1 MCFKGFLK
9 KVVPFFLTFAVG
21 LLIASLFVSVA
32 APSFSF
38 KKKNWSKHREHHR
51 QMKSENRELRL
62 ENSRL
67 EQKIRELEQQKD
79 LKQTFEWN
87 DMEIDVPPPVLEPI
101 RPAKAR

>member
-1 MCFKGFLK
+1 MCCKGFLK

-21 LLIASLFVSVA
+21 LFIASLFVSVA

-38 KKKNWSKHREHHR
+38 KKRGWGKHREHQR
-51 QMKSENRELRL
+51 QIKSENRELRL

-79 LKQTFEWN
+79 LKQTFEWD
-87 DMEIDVPPPVLEPI
+87 DMNIDVPPPMLPPI
-101 RPAKAR
+101 PRAKTR